1 MASIKLKCNDKYIE
15 NITPGT
21 TLYEVSKL
29 VSKDYKYPIIGAK
42 FNNIVMN
49 LNEEVHK
56 NGKVEFLDLSTSDG
70 NDIYEKSLE
79 FMIIAAAKEI
89 YNDSDILI
97 NYSLDN
103 GIYCELTGHRVTPKF
118 VEKLDDK
125 LKEFIKEG
133 YEFIPNKVMRT
144 DAIKYFKAKGE
155 LDKVNNLQYTTN
167 EVIKL
172 YKLKDEYDYF
182 FGELAYNTKQINK
195 YKVSYI
201 NSDTFVVSYPS
212 EINPSKVLKP
222 KKHEKILKEYGDHKK
237 WTETIKINMASD
249 LNILATKG
257 AYSDAI
263 RLFETHYESKLSSI
277 AEDIF
282 NHRNKVKVV
291 LISGP
296 SSSGKTTT
304 SKKLGLYLKA
314 RGLTPH
320 QVSLDDYL
328 VNIEKTPR
336 DENGDYDFDN
346 IKATDIALF
355 NKHLTR
361 LLKGEK
367 VNIPRHDFIKGRK
380 VYEKNYL
387 KLEENDILLVEGTNA
402 LNDILT
408 SNIKRENKYKIF
420 MSPILSLKL
429 DNHNRIRTTDLRK
442 IRRIVRDSR
451 TRNTTAEET
460 LKMWHNVDKGTFQ
473 NIYPYEDEV
482 DNVINSSLSYE
493 IGVLRIYAEALLYG
507 IDMNS
512 PVYSEAQRLI
522 NLLRQFMPMATEEIP
537 RDSMLREFIGGGI
550 YSD

>member
-1 MASIKLKCNDKYIE
+1 MANIKLKCNDKDIE
-15 NITPGT
+15 NIISGT
-21 TLYEVSKL
+21 TLYEISKMVSN
-29 VSKDYKYPIIGAK
+29 DYKFPIVGAK
-42 FNNIVMN
+42 LNNIITN
-49 LNEEVHK
+49 LNEKVCK
-56 NGKVEFLDLSTSDG
+56 SGKVEFLDLSTSAG

-79 FMIIAAAKEI
+79 FMIIVAAKEI
-89 YNDSDILI
+89 YPDADILI

-103 GIYCELTGHRVTPKF
+103 GIYCELTEHRVTPKF
-118 VEKLDDK
+118 VLSLDEK
-125 LKEFIKEG
+125 LKELIDGK

-155 LDKVNNLQYTTN
+155 MDKVNNLRYTTN

-182 FGELAYNTKQINK
+182 FGELGHDTGQINK

-201 NSDTFVVSYPS
+201 DSDTFVVSYPS
-212 EINPSKVLKP
+212 EVNPKRVFKP
-222 KKHEKILKEYGDHKK
+222 KKHEKILKEYENHKK
-237 WTETIKINMASD
+237 WTEIININMASD
-249 LNILATKG
+249 LNILVTKG

-263 RLFETHYESKLSSI
+263 RLFETHYESRLSSL
-277 AEDIF
+277 ADDIF
-282 NHRNKVKVV
+282 NNKKRIRLV

-304 SKKLGLYLKA
+304 AKKLALYLRA
-314 RGLTPH
+314 RGLNPH

-346 IKATDIALF
+346 IKATDVALF
-355 NKHLTR
+355 NKHLTK
-361 LLKGEK
+361 LLNGEK
-367 VNIPRHDFIKGRK
+367 VNIPRHDFIKGKK
-380 VYEKNYL
+380 VYENNYL

-408 SNIKRENKYKIF
+408 KNIKRENKYKIF

-451 TRNTTAEET
+451 TRNTSAEET

-473 NIYPYEDEV
+473 NIYPFEDEV
-482 DNVINSSLSYE
+482 DAVINSSLSYE

-537 RDSMLREFIGGGI
+537 KDSLLREFIGGGI